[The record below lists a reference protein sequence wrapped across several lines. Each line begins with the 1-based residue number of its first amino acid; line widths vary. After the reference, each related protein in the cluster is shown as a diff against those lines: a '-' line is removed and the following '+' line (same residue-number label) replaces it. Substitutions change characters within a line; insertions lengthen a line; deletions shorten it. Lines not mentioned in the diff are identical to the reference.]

1 LTVTGAGGPAGP
13 GRLKLLLIVSLALNL
28 LVISAVAGA
37 FLMGP
42 RRGHWHG
49 GGRGEDFG
57 LLGFARSL
65 PADRRSEIRKSVQRD
80 RAALK
85 PLWLEMRKARENA
98 AAVLVAEP
106 YDKEKVKAAFE
117 AIGAA
122 ENRLKEAGL
131 AIFLNTAE
139 QLTPDERRA
148 LGEWWI
154 NKKGR
159 HFRFRD
165 DKDDGPSDDKPA
177 P

>member
-28 LVISAVAGA
+28 LVIGALAGA

-49 GGRGEDFG
+49 GRSEDFG
-57 LLGFARSL
+57 LLGFARTL

-85 PLWLEMRKARENA
+85 PLWREMRKARENA
-98 AAVLVAEP
+98 AAVIVAEP
-106 YDKEKVKAAFE
+106 YDKDKVKAAFD

-122 ENRLKEAGL
+122 ESRLREAGV
-131 AIFLNTAE
+131 AILLNTAE

-148 LGEWWI
+148 LGEWWV
-154 NKKGR
+154 KKRGR

-165 DKDDGPSDDKPA
+165 DKDDGPSDDKPS

>member
-1 LTVTGAGGPAGP
+1 MTDTGAGGPAGP
-13 GRLKLLLIVSLALNL
+13 SRLKLLLIVSLALNL
-28 LVISAVAGA
+28 LVIGALAGA
-37 FLMGP
+37 FVMGP
-42 RRGHWHG
+42 RRGHWHF

-57 LLGFARSL
+57 LLGFARNL
-65 PADRRSEIRKSVQRD
+65 PADRRSAIRKSVQRD

-106 YDKEKVKAAFE
+106 YDKDKVKAAFD

-122 ENRLKEAGL
+122 EGRLKDAGV

-154 NKKGR
+154 KKRGR

-165 DKDDGPSDDKPA
+165 DKDDGPPEDKPS